1 MLAEVT
7 GGEAAS
13 RPMLESWGQHH
24 WVGTARKEV
33 GGVDRILEVQHH
45 NTPWPGLSQ
54 TQSPGMREKEAV
66 CTSAPMLGDV
76 PGAGQLL
83 P

>member
-1 MLAEVT
+1 MECAGEEVQ
-7 GGEAAS
+7 
-13 RPMLESWGQHH
+13 RLDWGH
-24 WVGTARKEV
+24 RKEV
-33 GGVDRILEVQHH
+33 GGVDRILEVQHP

>member
-24 WVGTARKEV
+24 WVGIARKEV
-33 GGVDRILEVQHH
+33 GRCSGGRMVNQKEDLGGCD
-45 NTPWPGLSQ
+45 PGS
-54 TQSPGMREKEAV
+54 
-66 CTSAPMLGDV
+66 
-76 PGAGQLL
+76 GQ
-83 P
+83 